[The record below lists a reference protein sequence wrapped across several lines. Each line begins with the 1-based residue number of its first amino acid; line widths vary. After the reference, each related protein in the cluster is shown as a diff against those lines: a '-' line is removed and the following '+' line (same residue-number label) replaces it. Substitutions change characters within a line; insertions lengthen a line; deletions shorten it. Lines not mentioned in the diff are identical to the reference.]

1 MAVSFPLWA
10 LFTALVYIAWRYMG
24 LRIWHLAAC
33 IALGVLLAGTS
44 AGPEINNALAGLVHW
59 LSKP

>member
-1 MAVSFPLWA
+1 MDVSIPLWM
-10 LFTALVYIAWRYMG
+10 LFAALVYIAWRYMG

-44 AGPEINNALAGLVHW
+44 AGPEINNALTGLVHW

>member
-1 MAVSFPLWA
+1 MTVAIPLWM
-10 LFTALVYIAWRYMG
+10 LFAALVYIAWRYMG
-24 LRIWHLAAC
+24 LRIWHLVTC
-33 IALGVLLAGTS
+33 IALGVLLAETS

>member
-1 MAVSFPLWA
+1 MAVSIPLWV
-10 LFTALVYIAWRYMG
+10 LFAGLVYAAWRYMG

-33 IALGVLLAGTS
+33 IALGVLLARTS
-44 AGPEINNALAGLVHW
+44 AGPEINNILSGLVHW